1 MRTNH
6 CQRIVRYC
14 QVNILSIPCPTMSV
28 ELRAVDLIQSLSV
41 SSNSYVGAKNIT
53 LGSRTIALLLR
64 PKKLLVI
71 RDYYACKKGPKILFT
86 ECKICFAKMPSKEI
100 PCVDPFTLHLQTIDV
115 IKLHG
120 L

>member
-1 MRTNH
+1 
-6 CQRIVRYC
+6 
-14 QVNILSIPCPTMSV
+14 MSV

-64 PKKLLVI
+64 PKKLVI

-86 ECKICFAKMPSKEI
+86 ESKICCAKMPSKEI